1 MFDRDEE
8 RRLELECLRLAA
20 DFRQIA
26 SDTLNPDLKIQC
38 LRMAKIWADQTPD
51 PTIWASAGASP
62 IDTFRRRDTVTAATM
77 IRNAMIATAA
87 RTPLLAS

>member
-26 SDTLNPDLKIQC
+26 SDTLNPELRIQC
-38 LRMAKIWADQTPD
+38 LRMAKLWSEPATDG
-51 PTIWASAGASP
+51 PTERIAPLSL
-62 IDTFRRRDTVTAATM
+62 AAH
-77 IRNAMIATAA
+77 
-87 RTPLLAS
+87 

>member
-26 SDTLNPDLKIQC
+26 SDTLNPSLKRQC
-38 LRMAKIWADQTPD
+38 LAMAEIWAEATDD
-51 PTIWASAGASP
+51 PAEQVA
-62 IDTFRRRDTVTAATM
+62 
-77 IRNAMIATAA
+77 
-87 RTPLLAS
+87 PLSSEFH